1 MFARLECMSFQYR
14 RMPDTKCLFTSCA
27 SRTPCDTWVYASEK
41 TDDETMVGENGV
53 QEVVVKMLFGEVKQ
67 QSLM

>member
-1 MFARLECMSFQYR
+1 L
-14 RMPDTKCLFTSCA
+14 
-27 SRTPCDTWVYASEK
+27 VYASEK